1 MGRILALV
9 LAIEVFC
16 VGCGPTTV
24 PIDNK
29 RPDNPTP
36 IVERAPADEIF
47 RSLANAV
54 GAKSISTTTE
64 LAEFVTT
71 LMNNGDL
78 TQSDAAKFDSA
89 FPGSTTTAR
98 DLTSADVATLK
109 GLK

>member
-9 LAIEVFC
+9 LAIGVFC
-16 VGCGPTTV
+16 IGCGPSTV
-24 PIDNK
+24 PVNPSK
-29 RPDNPTP
+29 PDNVTP
-36 IVERAPADEIF
+36 IVERAPAEEIF

-54 GAKSISTTTE
+54 EAKSISTTTE

-71 LMNNGDL
+71 LMNNDDL